1 MSAATLRCRLPRAAR
16 SDGFSLIEL
25 MIAVTLGILLGI
37 GLVTLFGAT
46 SKTNRVQELM
56 AELQENGRYAVTR
69 LNNDLRLAARQGLNM
84 VGYTNGT
91 PGANGM
97 VNVTLAPNVYV
108 ASIPFPDGAVGP
120 PAGWAAA
127 NPGYSRWPLSQ
138 AYLVRGYA
146 CTSTSCT
153 PNSVPAYLPAMGTGA
168 NARVPGADVLTV
180 RYLNSQGWSSLNGTA
195 FAEVAFLCNAGML
208 TNVTLTPLIGAPY
221 NSPPAN
227 FVNNDLAL
235 LTSSS
240 GDLSIFQVTVAAAGG
255 GVTLTPTAVP
265 NGGAVVC
272 PGSGEVKL
280 FNFSRDFITVTY
292 WLRLDPDPNVPGRV
306 IPALIRTQADNTGP
320 PGANAT
326 HTDSEL
332 VQGVERLNFLYQ
344 FQKNDG
350 SIEYLTADNVAAQ
363 STAANCPLPPAQY
376 SDVIP
381 GTYETDTS
389 GVNICLWRALMSIEA
404 HLLVD
409 SINNLFS
416 LSAPEMAYQY
426 YGSGMVSPPGPTVA
440 MPVTGI
446 PAGSMIRREFI
457 ATASIR
463 NYNP

>member
-1 MSAATLRCRLPRAAR
+1 
-16 SDGFSLIEL
+16 
-25 MIAVTLGILLGI
+25 
-37 GLVTLFGAT
+37 
-46 SKTNRVQELM
+46 
-56 AELQENGRYAVTR
+56 
-69 LNNDLRLAARQGLNM
+69 
-84 VGYTNGT
+84 
-91 PGANGM
+91 
-97 VNVTLAPNVYV
+97 
-108 ASIPFPDGAVGP
+108 
-120 PAGWAAA
+120 
-127 NPGYSRWPLSQ
+127 
-138 AYLVRGYA
+138 
-146 CTSTSCT
+146 
-153 PNSVPAYLPAMGTGA
+153 
-168 NARVPGADVLTV
+168 
-180 RYLNSQGWSSLNGTA
+180 
-195 FAEVAFLCNAGML
+195 
-208 TNVTLTPLIGAPY
+208 
-221 NSPPAN
+221 
-227 FVNNDLAL
+227 
-235 LTSSS
+235 
-240 GDLSIFQVTVAAAGG
+240 
-255 GVTLTPTAVP
+255 
-265 NGGAVVC
+265 
-272 PGSGEVKL
+272 VKL

-306 IPALIRTQADNTGP
+306 IPALIRTQADNTGL